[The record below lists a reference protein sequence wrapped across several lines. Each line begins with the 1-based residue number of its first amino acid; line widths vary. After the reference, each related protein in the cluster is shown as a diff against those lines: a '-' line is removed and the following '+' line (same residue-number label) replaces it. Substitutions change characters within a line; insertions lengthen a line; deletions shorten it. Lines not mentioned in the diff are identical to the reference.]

1 MESLSYVGHHDAPFG
16 KIKNKSN
23 KFIKKNKKNMSKDI
37 KVLIGSRFGNKVFMI
52 ETGKVGT
59 TDHLIKEEGGN
70 IRTAKFATV
79 NGTEVNS
86 LRTMEVA
93 GGNKV
98 IVVNGGEKEIKLHP
112 ATDMFVE
119 DVSKYVA
126 PEAGEKRVFGSYK
139 DAVEIANASNQFE
152 RKRLKEIIEKA
163 KAELEALEKV
173 IELNDSAKA
182 LYID

>member
-1 MESLSYVGHHDAPFG
+1 
-16 KIKNKSN
+16 
-23 KFIKKNKKNMSKDI
+23 MSKDI

-59 TDHLIKEEGGN
+59 TDSLIKEEGGS

-86 LRTMEVA
+86 LRTMEVT

-98 IVVNGGEKEIKLHP
+98 IVINGGEKEIKLHP

-119 DVSKYVA
+119 DASKYIA
-126 PEAGEKRVFGSYK
+126 PEAGEKRVFGAYK
-139 DAVEIANASNQFE
+139 DALEIANASNQFE

-163 KAELEALEKV
+163 KAELEALEKI

-182 LYID
+182 LYVD

>member
-1 MESLSYVGHHDAPFG
+1 
-16 KIKNKSN
+16 
-23 KFIKKNKKNMSKDI
+23 
-37 KVLIGSRFGNKVFMI
+37 
-52 ETGKVGT
+52 
-59 TDHLIKEEGGN
+59 
-70 IRTAKFATV
+70 
-79 NGTEVNS
+79 
-86 LRTMEVA
+86 
-93 GGNKV
+93 
-98 IVVNGGEKEIKLHP
+98 
-112 ATDMFVE
+112 MFVE
-119 DVSKYVA
+119 DSSKYVA

>member
-1 MESLSYVGHHDAPFG
+1 
-16 KIKNKSN
+16 
-23 KFIKKNKKNMSKDI
+23 MSKDI

-59 TDHLIKEEGGN
+59 TDSLIKEEGGS

-86 LRTMEVA
+86 LRTMEVT

-98 IVVNGGEKEIKLHP
+98 IVINGGEKEIKLHP

-119 DVSKYVA
+119 DASKYIA
-126 PEAGEKRVFGSYK
+126 PGAGEKRVFGAYK
-139 DAVEIANASNQFE
+139 DALEIANASNQFE

-163 KAELEALEKV
+163 KAELEALEKI

-182 LYID
+182 LYVD